1 MASSVSRGKLPSST
15 TTLTS
20 TPLAPLSQQTWHRGG
35 GRGGDG
41 ARTANR
47 TDESAAGAVADA
59 PADARGGGGGGG
71 GNSSN
76 NVFLYYFAH
85 TPSYS
90 ANYPDLPTLGAF
102 HGAEVPFAFGAQFEL
117 KTDAERALSAVMR
130 CYWRNFAHTGDPNA
144 GPCISPPQPWPRFLP
159 GPAEATMVLDL
170 GEALKPEQRLK
181 ATQCQAF
188 AKTKGWGGGGG
199 GEAY

>member
-1 MASSVSRGKLPSST
+1 MRASDGVEREQGQAPVLDHHLDVDATGSAIAADVARAAAVGAMVPGRPIAQT
-15 TTLTS
+15 RA
-20 TPLAPLSQQTWHRGG
+20 PAPLQMHLQM
-35 GRGGDG
+35 
-41 ARTANR
+41 
-47 TDESAAGAVADA
+47 
-59 PADARGGGGGGG
+59 RGGGGGGG
-71 GNSSN
+71 GNSS
-76 NVFLYYFAH
+76 VFLYYFAH